1 MYRQEG
7 KKKQGVYEMD
17 IGKGGKN
24 EKRGNETSAIKRS
37 ALVACCVDVWK
48 FRTTTFWLAPFFC

>member
-17 IGKGGKN
+17 IRERGKEWEARGGWGDYFLYLWYN
-24 EKRGNETSAIKRS
+24 SNHA
-37 ALVACCVDVWK
+37 AL
-48 FRTTTFWLAPFFC
+48 

>member
-48 FRTTTFWLAPFFC
+48 FRTTTF